1 MATTSILIV
10 AAEAFPLAKTGGLG
24 DAITGM
30 ARALAQAQTRPTLL
44 LPAYRGVAH
53 RLRAPRPVARLA
65 GLPGGDAQLL
75 AGECPQSGLS
85 FLLLENDALYDRDGL
100 YLDDSGQPYGDNALR
115 YAALSHAAVRIAQG
129 LPGLPRPDVVHAH
142 DWHAALIPLLL
153 RAARVEDVKSVL
165 TIHNLAFQGQAPIED
180 APALGIAAPFC
191 GEDGAQA
198 WGQLNFMKAGIRYAD
213 RITTVSQRYA
223 REILTPEFGCGLD
236 GVLRERVTDLVAI
249 PNGIDTQLWNPT
261 RDPHLGPLRYGP
273 ANLANK
279 RLCKAA
285 AQHEYGLREDPEAVL
300 LIMCSRLTGQKM
312 ADVAAQS
319 LPQALDAHPQLQV
332 AVLGQGER
340 HLESALRDLGQ
351 RYPRRCAVRI
361 GYDEARAHR
370 LHAAGDVLLHGS
382 RFEPFGLTPLYAMRY
397 GTLPIGSRVGGMADT
412 IADPGPQ
419 QPLTAMTR
427 ATGVL
432 FDGSAPAEMTAAI
445 ARAVRLRGH
454 ATVWRAMQRNAM
466 TADFSWR
473 PAMAQYLA
481 LFDSLSGHP
490 EAPASAAP
498 QAATAGAAAPP
509 RRARQSA
516 SLAAPVPL

>member
-1 MATTSILIV
+1 MTTTRILIV

-30 ARALAQAQTRPTLL
+30 ARALVQAQTRPTLL
-44 LPAYRGVAH
+44 LPAYRGVAS
-53 RLRAPRPVARLA
+53 RLQSPRRVVAHLA
-65 GLPGGDAQLL
+65 GLPGGDARLL
-75 AGECPQSGLS
+75 AGECPQSGLP

-100 YLDDSGQPYGDNALR
+100 YLDEHGQPYADNALR
-115 YAALSHAAVRIAQG
+115 YAALAHAALRIAQG
-129 LPGLPRPDVVHAH
+129 LPDLPRPDVVHAH
-142 DWHAALIPLLL
+142 DWHAALTPLLL
-153 RAARVEDVKSVL
+153 RAARVDDIKSVL
-165 TIHNLAFQGQAPIED
+165 TIHNLAFQGQAPLED
-180 APALGIAAPFC
+180 ASALGIAAPFC
-191 GEDGAQA
+191 GEDGALA

-236 GVLRERVTDLVAI
+236 GALRERVADLLAI

-261 RDPHLGPLRYGP
+261 RDPHLGALRYGP

-285 AQHEYGLREDPEAVL
+285 AQHEYGLREDPQAVL

-319 LPQALDAHPQLQV
+319 LPQALEAHPELQV

-340 HLESALRDLGQ
+340 RLENALRELGQ

-361 GYDEARAHR
+361 GYDEAGAHR

-412 IADPGPQ
+412 IEDPGAQ

-432 FDGSAPAEMTAAI
+432 FDGSAPAQMTAAI
-445 ARAVRLRGH
+445 SRAVHLRRH

-473 PAMAQYLA
+473 PATAQYLA
-481 LFDSLSGHP
+481 LFQSLSGDR
-490 EAPASAAP
+490 AGPAQPSAQAVP
-498 QAATAGAAAPP
+498 QAARRVRQASSLTAPAP
-509 RRARQSA
+509 
-516 SLAAPVPL
+516 L